1 MPLLRFDIIEGR
13 TEEEVIRLLDVAH
26 VAVVEALGIPERD
39 RYQVVNQHKKYEIVA
54 LDTGLGFERTDNFV
68 LVSVTSNKRTLELK
82 QALYKNLT
90 DKFEK
95 ELGISPEDVMINFVE
110 NTDEDWSF
118 GKGVAQFITKD
129 L

>member
-13 TEEEVIRLLDVAH
+13 TEEEVIKLLDVAH

-68 LVSVTSNKRTLELK
+68 LVSVTSNKRTLGLK

>member
-68 LVSVTSNKRTLELK
+68 LVSVTSNKRTLGLK

>member
-13 TEEEVIRLLDVAH
+13 TEDEVIRLLDVAH

>member
-26 VAVVEALGIPERD
+26 AAVVQALGIPERD

-68 LVSVTSNKRTLELK
+68 LVSVTSNKRTLGLK

-90 DKFEK
+90 DEFEK

>member
-68 LVSVTSNKRTLELK
+68 LVSVTSNKRTLGLK

-110 NTDEDWSF
+110 NSDEDWSF

>member
-1 MPLLRFDIIEGR
+1 MPLLKFDIIEGR

-68 LVSVTSNKRTLELK
+68 LVSVTSNKRTLGLK

>member
-82 QALYKNLT
+82 QAFYKNLT